1 MVGLFAEL
9 VTVTASRFFVE
20 TKKFLTIYVHKSK
33 YNFITP
39 NEINM
44 QTA

>member
-20 TKKFLTIYVHKSK
+20 TKKLLYLPPAEYTCRWRLLFNAS
-33 YNFITP
+33 
-39 NEINM
+39 
-44 QTA
+44 